1 LRLGS
6 EHLRF
11 LRGAAYTSSRM
22 SGIVRGGRVGRYV
35 LVHELGEGGMGTVWL
50 AHPHDAPD
58 QLYAVKT
65 VSAQYAADPRVCA
78 MFVKE
83 ATLAALVDHPNVVRL
98 HDVGVHQSV
107 PFYVM
112 EWIDGHSLRDV
123 ARTVGETGEPV
134 PAGIAMRIAADL
146 CGGLHAAHE
155 LRDENGE
162 LLGLVHRDVSPHN
175 VLVTFEGVAK
185 LIDFGVAKARDLAS
199 GRESS
204 VCAGLKGKVRYMAPE
219 QALEEPIDRRADLF
233 SVGAILFQLLT
244 GRAPLEGPNE
254 LAVIN
259 ALLSTAPIF
268 VPEDLPEPVQWIL
281 RRALARKPEQ
291 RFADAAEM
299 QDAIELALVELG
311 EPDSHADVAECL
323 AWIDPRD
330 PDQEVTSL
338 HAAARPPEKTKLI
351 EPQTSMLPRSVL
363 PPPPLPA
370 PSVEPAPLHYQLT
383 GSNVIPARKSSLPDD
398 DPVRRSDPGAWR
410 FVAIGAAFVGL
421 LGLAAALLVGEA
433 AQPKREAPPAPVET
447 AETPAAGATPS
458 PTMTTPII
466 ELGDLDESKPS
477 ATPRSRTRRTGA
489 QPAKS
494 GR

>member
-1 LRLGS
+1 
-6 EHLRF
+6 
-11 LRGAAYTSSRM
+11 M
-22 SGIVRGGRVGRYV
+22 SGIVRGSRVGRYV
-35 LVHELGEGGMGTVWL
+35 LVQELGEGGMGSVWL

-65 VSAQYAADPRVCA
+65 VSAQYAADARVCA

-98 HDVGVHQSV
+98 YDVGVHQSV

-123 ARTVGETGEPV
+123 ARTVGETGEAV

-155 LRDENGE
+155 LKDENGK

-175 VLVTFEGVAK
+175 VLVTFEGIAK

-254 LAVIN
+254 LAIIN
-259 ALLSTAPIF
+259 ALLSPAPIF

-281 RRALARKPEQ
+281 RRALARRPEQ
-291 RFADAAEM
+291 RFSDAAEM
-299 QDAIELALVELG
+299 QNAIELALVELG
-311 EPDSHADVAECL
+311 EPDTHADVAECL
-323 AWIDPRD
+323 ASIDPRD
-330 PDQEVTSL
+330 PDEEVTSL
-338 HAAARPPEKTKLI
+338 HGAARPPAKTALL
-351 EPQTSMLPRSVL
+351 EPQTSLLPSAALPAAPV
-363 PPPPLPA
+363 PPPVVEA
-370 PSVEPAPLHYQLT
+370 PPLHYQLT

-398 DPVRRSDPGAWR
+398 DPVRRSDPAAWR

-421 LGLAAALLVGEA
+421 LGLAAALLVNEA
-433 AQPKREAPPAPVET
+433 TPPKREAKPAPLET
-447 AETPAAGATPS
+447 PEILETPAAVAPPS

-477 ATPRSRTRRTGA
+477 ATPRSRTRRAGA
-489 QPAKS
+489 PAKS
-494 GR
+494 GH